1 MKSSFLA
8 PKGETGLRSAV
19 PVGDGQEAKVDRKEK
34 EYTAAVD

>member
-19 PVGDGQEAKVDRKEK
+19 PVGDGQEAKVERKEK
-34 EYTAAVD
+34 EHSAVLD